1 MIDKFI
7 IFSKTGVVLW
17 TVTLVA
23 NDNDYVER
31 INSAIS
37 TFIQD
42 ILLSHRT
49 VNSNVN
55 IGDFSIKYLLSN
67 ELGLVFAAVVNK
79 QFLSSVTYL
88 DKLILAVKT
97 LFLEKYES
105 TILQKGVDEDFNF
118 QSTFYTLLD
127 QAERSLISG
136 SGSSAKHAAKRL
148 EQAPSEGDMMKNLSI
163 SDPAS
168 DGEEE
173 VPAEFAAMEAA
184 RAKMQA
190 KKLALA
196 EQKGKKKAPQSPSS
210 PVTPSGKGKAS
221 REWSDIGKFDEK
233 TASSLD
239 RSAKGTAPQQDQVEK
254 VAFTGGKSKSG
265 ANYDDDDGEFAP
277 NLFESAA
284 ARGKLQDAATSAAEA
299 SAPKTALSSVA
310 SWLSRSKVV
319 SFVSSFVGTK
329 VLASED
335 LAPIMIELESLLV
348 SKNVTSEITSAL
360 CASVQKSLLG
370 QKVTSAQTI
379 SEMVYASM
387 QDAVYRILTP
397 KRSIDVLKE
406 VRDKVASRSGPYVIV
421 FVGVNGVGKSTSLAK
436 TAFYL
441 KDHGFS
447 VMIAACDSF
456 RAGAVEQLKRHCAA
470 LDVPLFQQGYAKDPV
485 AIAKAAIEEASHKE
499 SPMFG
504 SQVVLIDTAGRMQN
518 NGPLMQQ
525 LAKLVAVN
533 KPDLV
538 LFVGEALVGN
548 DGVDQLCEFDRALV
562 DYAVDSNTP
571 RKIDGI
577 LLTKFDTIDDK
588 VGTALSMVYKT
599 GIPVVFLGVG
609 QHYQDLRKLNVS
621 AVVKSL
627 FA

>member
-1 MIDKFI
+1 M
-7 IFSKTGVVLW
+7 
-17 TVTLVA
+17 
-23 NDNDYVER
+23 
-31 INSAIS
+31 
-37 TFIQD
+37 
-42 ILLSHRT
+42 
-49 VNSNVN
+49 
-55 IGDFSIKYLLSN
+55 
-67 ELGLVFAAVVNK
+67 
-79 QFLSSVTYL
+79 
-88 DKLILAVKT
+88 
-97 LFLEKYES
+97 
-105 TILQKGVDEDFNF
+105 
-118 QSTFYTLLD
+118 
-127 QAERSLISG
+127 
-136 SGSSAKHAAKRL
+136 
-148 EQAPSEGDMMKNLSI
+148 
-163 SDPAS
+163 
-168 DGEEE
+168 
-173 VPAEFAAMEAA
+173 
-184 RAKMQA
+184 
-190 KKLALA
+190 
-196 EQKGKKKAPQSPSS
+196 
-210 PVTPSGKGKAS
+210 
-221 REWSDIGKFDEK
+221 
-233 TASSLD
+233 
-239 RSAKGTAPQQDQVEK
+239 
-254 VAFTGGKSKSG
+254 
-265 ANYDDDDGEFAP
+265 
-277 NLFESAA
+277 
-284 ARGKLQDAATSAAEA
+284 QDAASASES

-319 SFVSSFVGTK
+319 SFVSSIVGTK
-329 VLASED
+329 VLTSDD
-335 LAPIMIELESLLV
+335 LAPIMAELESLLV
-348 SKNVTSEITSAL
+348 SKNVTAEITSGL
-360 CASVQKSLLG
+360 CSSVQKSLLG
-370 QKVTSAQTI
+370 QKVTGAQTI
-379 SEMVYASM
+379 SEMVYSSM

-456 RAGAVEQLKRHCAA
+456 RAGAVEQLKRHCSA
-470 LDVPLFQQGYAKDPV
+470 LDLPLFQQGYAKDPV
-485 AIAKAAIEEASHKE
+485 AIAKAAIEEAMLYKE

-562 DYAVDSNTP
+562 DYAVDSNKP